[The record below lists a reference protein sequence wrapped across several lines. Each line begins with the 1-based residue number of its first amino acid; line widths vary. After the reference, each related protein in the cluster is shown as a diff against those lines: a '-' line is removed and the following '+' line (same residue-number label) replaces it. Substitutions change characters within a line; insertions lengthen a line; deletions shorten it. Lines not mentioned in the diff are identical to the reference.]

1 MTSSQAQRAGAA
13 MTAAGSLEALDG
25 ELRFDE
31 AARTAAADD
40 FGHIVERKPTGV
52 LVAASPDDLVA
63 TIRWARS
70 RGSRFAARGQ
80 GHSTFGRSQVRR
92 GIVADMSRLR
102 RVGPVD
108 GDRVVVEAGAKW
120 SEVLAVTLAHGMSPP
135 VLPDYLELSV
145 GGTLTVGGVGG
156 TSVRLGVQSD
166 HVLELDVVTGD
177 GERVSCSPSRNRELF
192 DAVRAGLGQVAV
204 IVQATI
210 GVGAAP
216 RAVRRFQLF
225 YAGAAALLKD
235 ARLLAGA
242 DRFDASRARSCRRRA
257 AGSTSGSTQPASS
270 TPRRRRTPRC

>member
-1 MTSSQAQRAGAA
+1 MS
-13 MTAAGSLEALDG
+13 AAGSHPAALDG

-70 RGSRFAARGQ
+70 RGWRFAARGQ

-257 AGSTSGSTQPASS
+257 AGSTSGSTQPAYS
-270 TPRRRRTPRC
+270 TPPRRRRTPRC